1 MESTIIKLLDPDLEC
16 SKSKIKNDMI
26 ILHAYSTKPK
36 LMCPYCG
43 SFSSRVHSIYQRE
56 IQDIPLHEK
65 QTILLLDTRKMYCD
79 NSECTRKTFAERF
92 DFVAPNGKK
101 TKRLVEKIL
110 ITSAKLSS
118 VNASALLKSDSV
130 KASKSSICD
139 LLKKNACSCG

>member
-1 MESTIIKLLDPDLEC
+1 MKAFRLLFCYRLL
-16 SKSKIKNDMI
+16 SKIKNDMI

-79 NSECTRKTFAERF
+79 NPECTRKTFAERF